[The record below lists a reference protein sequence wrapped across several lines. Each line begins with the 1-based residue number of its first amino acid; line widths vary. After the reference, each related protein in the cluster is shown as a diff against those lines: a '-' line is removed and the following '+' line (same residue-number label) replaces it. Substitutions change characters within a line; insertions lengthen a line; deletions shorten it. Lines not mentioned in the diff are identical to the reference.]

1 MEFYY
6 LLMLAL
12 SFHFMIATADSV
24 PVESNTETMDN
35 NTCWTKIQIP
45 CETSSTTQTGLIK
58 DLSSEKFIGSTV
70 LKEHDVMDCYPWMF
84 RNPRNGK
91 CECSNIPYRSVL
103 CDVEISR
110 TSILDCYCM
119 TYDSESNETQLGRC
133 VYGCGHK
140 TDTVFYTLPSNTDKL
155 NSNSC
160 GRMNRDSTLCGKCL
174 PGYSPLLYSYEMKCM
189 NCTGE
194 NMTYN
199 WIKYIAVAY
208 IPLTFF
214 FFFVLI
220 FKFNGTSPLLKNFIS
235 VSQGIFSPIAI
246 RAFLSVI
253 SGKAYIENFIKA
265 IGCLYSIW
273 NLDFFRTV
281 IPPICATD
289 ISQIQVLA
297 LDYAIAFYPLVL
309 VILTYFLISLHSHDV
324 RIVVW
329 LWRPFHKVFSLVSQS
344 WDMEGSIVKVF
355 ATFFLLSYF
364 KILNVTADLLVFT
377 GMYVLKANS
386 KEYTKKHVLYYD
398 ATVEY
403 FGHEHLPYAI
413 VALFVGVFV
422 VILPIVFLIVYPM
435 KWFQKCL
442 NSLKIQRQCLD
453 MFVNCYQGYYK
464 DGTNGTR
471 DYRWFSVAFFI
482 LQIILIVLFTVSQ
495 TIYFYSIGVLVVV
508 ILMFLQLSLR
518 PYKEKF
524 KVYNI
529 TDAFML
535 LLLSGVFIMA
545 IAGDEADIK
554 ASYFSNFSYLV
565 LALIGIV
572 PIIYFFALIIWWIL
586 VKKQLKTW
594 CMSKLRSFRAPT
606 EIPLIEESFSDSDIP
621 HRLENPSDYSLPNT
635 PLISA
640 IGKNTKYG
648 SVACAVIPEP

>member
-6 LLMLAL
+6 LLMLTTSSHL
-12 SFHFMIATADSV
+12 VIATANSV
-24 PVESNTETMDN
+24 PVEANTEAVDN
-35 NTCWTKIQIP
+35 NTCWTTVQIP
-45 CETSSTTQTGLIK
+45 CETSPTTQTGLIK
-58 DLSSEKFIGSTV
+58 DLSSKKSIGSTV
-70 LKEHDVMDCYPWMF
+70 IEDHDLDCYPWMF
-84 RNPRNGK
+84 RNSTNGK
-91 CECSNIPYRSVL
+91 CECSNIPLHSVL

-140 TDTVFYTLPSNTDKL
+140 TDTVFYPLPNDTDNL
-155 NSNSC
+155 NSYSC
-160 GRMNRDSTLCGKCL
+160 GNMNRDSTLCGKCL

-194 NMTYN
+194 SMTYN

-214 FFFVLI
+214 FFFVVI
-220 FKFNGTSPLLKNFIS
+220 FKFNGNSPLLKLFIS
-235 VSQGIFSPIAI
+235 VSQGIVSPIVAK
-246 RAFLSVI
+246 AFLSVV
-253 SGKAYIENFIKA
+253 SRKAYIDNFTRA
-265 IGCLYSIW
+265 LGSFYGIW

-297 LDYAIAFYPLVL
+297 LDYAIAFYPLLL

-329 LWRPFHKVFSLVSQS
+329 LWRPFHKVFGLVSQS
-344 WDMEGSIVKVF
+344 WDMEGSIVNAF

-364 KILNVTADLLVFT
+364 KILNTTAYLLIFT
-377 GMYVLKANS
+377 TMYVLKDNN
-386 KEYTKKHVLYYD
+386 KEYAKKHVLYYD

-403 FGHEHLPYAI
+403 LGQEHLLYAI
-413 VALFVGVFV
+413 VALFVGVFI

-442 NSLKIQRQCLD
+442 NALKIQRQRLD

-471 DYRWFSVAFFI
+471 DYRWFSVSYFI
-482 LQIILIVLFTVSQ
+482 LQLIMFVLFTVTQS
-495 TIYFYSIGVLVVV
+495 IYCFSIGALFIVT
-508 ILMFLQLSLR
+508 LMFMHLSLR
-518 PYKEKF
+518 PYKEEF
-524 KVYNI
+524 KVYDI

-535 LLLSGVFIMA
+535 LSMSGMFIMA
-545 IAGDEADIK
+545 IAGDEAGIK
-554 ASYFSNFSYLV
+554 ASYFRTFSCLFP
-565 LALIGIV
+565 ALIAIV
-572 PIIYFFALIIWWIL
+572 PMIYFLVVTSWWLL
-586 VKKQLKTW
+586 VKKQFKTW
-594 CMSKLRSFRAPT
+594 CISKLRSFRTPP
-606 EIPLIEESFSDSDIP
+606 ENPQIDESFSESDIP
-621 HRLENPSDYSLPNT
+621 HRLENPSDYSSPNT

-640 IGKNTKYG
+640 VGKDAKYG
-648 SVACAVIPEP
+648 SVA

>member
-1 MEFYY
+1 MLTLTS
-6 LLMLAL
+6 LL
-12 SFHFMIATADSV
+12 MIATANSV
-24 PVESNTETMDN
+24 PVEANTEAVDN
-35 NTCWTKIQIP
+35 NTCWTKVCIP
-45 CETSSTTQTGLIK
+45 CETSSTTQTGLMK
-58 DLSSEKFIGSTV
+58 DLNSKKFIGSTV
-70 LKEHDVMDCYPWMF
+70 LNNHDVMDCYPWMF
-84 RNPRNGK
+84 RNPINRK

-119 TYDSESNETQLGRC
+119 TYDSERNETQLGKC

-140 TDTVFYTLPSNTDKL
+140 RDTVFYPLPNSTDDL
-155 NSNSC
+155 NKYSC
-160 GRMNRDSTLCGKCL
+160 KKVNRDSTLCGKCL

-208 IPLTFF
+208 FPLTFF
-214 FFFVLI
+214 FFFVVI
-220 FKFNGTSPLLKNFIS
+220 FKFNGTSPMLKGFIS
-235 VSQGIFSPIAI
+235 ISQGLVSPLSA

-253 SGKAYIENFIKA
+253 SRKAYIENFTRA
-265 IGCLYSIW
+265 LGSFYGIW

-309 VILTYFLISLHSHDV
+309 VILTYFLISLHSRDV

-329 LWRPFHKVFSLVSQS
+329 LWIPFHKVFSLVGQS
-344 WDMEGSIVKVF
+344 WDLEGSTVNAF
-355 ATFFLLSYF
+355 ATFFLLSYLKF
-364 KILNVTADLLVFT
+364 INTTVELLIFT
-377 GMYVLKANS
+377 TVYVLKDNS
-386 KEYTKKHVLYYD
+386 EEYVIKHVLYYD
-398 ATVEY
+398 ATMKY
-403 FGHEHLPYAI
+403 LGQEHLPYAI
-413 VALFVGVFV
+413 VALFVGVFA

-442 NSLKIQRQCLD
+442 NSLNIQRQRLD

-471 DYRWFSVAFFI
+471 DYRWFSVSYFF
-482 LQIILIVLFTVSQ
+482 LQLIMFVLFTVSPS
-495 TIYFYSIGVLVVV
+495 IYCFSIGVLVTVT
-508 ILMFLQLSLR
+508 LMFMQLSLR
-518 PYKEKF
+518 PYKEEF
-524 KVYNI
+524 KVYDI

-535 LLLSGVFIMA
+535 LILSGVFIMA

-554 ASYFSNFSYLV
+554 ASYFSTLSYSF

-572 PIIYFFALIIWWIL
+572 PAIYFFALIIWWLL

-594 CMSKLRSFRAPT
+594 CISKFRSFRAQP
-606 EIPLIEESFSDSDIP
+606 EIPQIEESFSDSDIP
-621 HRLENPSDYSLPNT
+621 HRLENPSDYSSPNT

-640 IGKNTKYG
+640 PRKDAKYG
-648 SVACAVIPEP
+648 SVACADFTKP

>member
-1 MEFYY
+1 MEFLY
-6 LLMLAL
+6 LLLLTL
-12 SFHFMIATADSV
+12 SSHLMIATANSS
-24 PVESNTETMDN
+24 PVEANTEAVDN

-45 CETSSTTQTGLIK
+45 CETLSTTQNGLIRRGI
-58 DLSSEKFIGSTV
+58 SSEKFIGSKV
-70 LKEHDVMDCYPWMF
+70 IEDHDMDCYPWMF
-84 RNPRNGK
+84 RNPINGK
-91 CECSNIPYRSVL
+91 CECSNIPLHSVL

-140 TDTVFYTLPSNTDKL
+140 TDTVFYTLPNSTDDL
-155 NSNSC
+155 NSYSC
-160 GRMNRDSTLCGKCL
+160 GRLNRDSTLCGQCL

-214 FFFVLI
+214 FFFVVI
-220 FKFNGTSPLLKNFIS
+220 FKFNGNSPLLKLFIS
-235 VSQGIFSPIAI
+235 VSQGISSPIAA
-246 RAFLSVI
+246 RAFLSVV
-253 SGKAYIENFIKA
+253 SRKAYIENFTSA
-265 IGCLYSIW
+265 LGSFYGIW

-281 IPPICATD
+281 IPPICAMD
-289 ISQIQVLA
+289 ISQIQVFA

-309 VILTYFLISLHSHDV
+309 VILTYFLISLHSRDV

-329 LWRPFHKVFSLVSQS
+329 LWRPFHKVFGLVSQS
-344 WDMEGSIVKVF
+344 WDMEGSIVNAF
-355 ATFFLLSYF
+355 ATFFLLSYL
-364 KILNVTADLLVFT
+364 KILNTTTDLLIFT
-377 GMYVLKANS
+377 KMYVLKDNN
-386 KEYTKKHVLYYD
+386 KEYAKKHVLYYD

-403 FGHEHLPYAI
+403 LGQEHLPYAI
-413 VALFVGVFV
+413 VALFVGVFI

-435 KWFQKCL
+435 KWFQKFL
-442 NSLKIQRQCLD
+442 NALKIQRQRLD

-471 DYRWFSVAFFI
+471 DYRWFSVSYFI
-482 LQIILIVLFTVSQ
+482 FQLIMFILFTVTQS
-495 TIYFYSIGVLVVV
+495 IYCFSIGALFTVTL
-508 ILMFLQLSLR
+508 IFMHLSLR
-518 PYKEKF
+518 PYKEEF
-524 KVYNI
+524 KVYDI

-535 LLLSGVFIMA
+535 LSMSGVFIMA

-554 ASYFSNFSYLV
+554 ASYFSTFSYSF
-565 LALIGIV
+565 LALLGII
-572 PIIYFFALIIWWIL
+572 PIIYFLVVTIWWLL

-594 CMSKLRSFRAPT
+594 CISKLRSFRAQP
-606 EIPLIEESFSDSDIP
+606 EIPQIEESFSDSDIP
-621 HRLENPSDYSLPNT
+621 HRLENPSDYSSPNT

-640 IGKNTKYG
+640 TGKDAKYG
-648 SVACAVIPEP
+648 SVA

>member
-1 MEFYY
+1 
-6 LLMLAL
+6 MLAL
-12 SFHFMIATADSV
+12 SFHLMIATANSV
-24 PVESNTETMDN
+24 TVEANTEAVDN

-58 DLSSEKFIGSTV
+58 DLTSEKFIGSTV
-70 LKEHDVMDCYPWMF
+70 LKKHDVMDCYPWMF

-140 TDTVFYTLPSNTDKL
+140 TDTVFYTLPSNTNKL

-253 SGKAYIENFIKA
+253 SRKAYIENFIKA

-344 WDMEGSIVKVF
+344 WDMEGSIVKAF

-403 FGHEHLPYAI
+403 LGQEHLPYAI
-413 VALFVGVFV
+413 VALFVGVFI

-442 NSLKIQRQCLD
+442 NSLKIQRQRLD

-471 DYRWFSVAFFI
+471 DYRWFSVAYFL

-518 PYKEKF
+518 PYKEEF

-535 LLLSGVFIMA
+535 LLLSGVFTMA

-554 ASYFSNFSYLV
+554 ASYFSNFSYMV

-606 EIPLIEESFSDSDIP
+606 EISRIEESFSDSDIP

>member
-1 MEFYY
+1 MDFFY
-6 LLMLAL
+6 LLMLTL
-12 SFHFMIATADSV
+12 TSLLMITTTDSV
-24 PVESNTETMDN
+24 TVEANTEAVDN
-35 NTCWTKIQIP
+35 NTCWTKVQIQIP
-45 CETSSTTQTGLIK
+45 CETSSTTQTGLLK
-58 DLSSEKFIGSTV
+58 DLSSAQSIGSMV
-70 LKEHDVMDCYPWMF
+70 LNNHDFMDCYPWMF

-91 CECSNIPYRSVL
+91 CECSNIPYHSVL

-140 TDTVFYTLPSNTDKL
+140 RDTVFYPLPNNTDDL
-155 NSNSC
+155 NSYSC
-160 GRMNRDSTLCGKCL
+160 KKVNRDSTLCGKCL

-214 FFFVLI
+214 FFFVVI
-220 FKFNGTSPLLKNFIS
+220 FKFNGTSPMLKGFIS
-235 VSQGIFSPIAI
+235 ISQGLVSPISA

-253 SGKAYIENFIKA
+253 SRKAYIENFTRA
-265 IGCLYSIW
+265 LSSFYGIW

-309 VILTYFLISLHSHDV
+309 VILTYFLISLHSRDV

-329 LWRPFHKVFSLVSQS
+329 LWRPFHKVFSLVSHS
-344 WDMEGSIVKVF
+344 WDMKGSIVNAF
-355 ATFFLLSYF
+355 ATFFLLSYLKF
-364 KILNVTADLLVFT
+364 LNTTTELLIFT
-377 GMYVLKANS
+377 TVYVLKDNS
-386 KEYTKKHVLYYD
+386 KEYDIKHVLYYD
-398 ATVEY
+398 ATMKY
-403 FGHEHLPYAI
+403 LGHEHLPYAI

-422 VILPIVFLIVYPM
+422 VIFPIVFLIVYPM
-435 KWFQKCL
+435 NWFQKCL
-442 NSLKIQRQCLD
+442 NSLKIQRQRFD
-453 MFVNCYQGYYK
+453 MFVNCFQGYYK

-471 DYRWFSVAFFI
+471 DYRWFSVSCFL
-482 LQIILIVLFTVSQ
+482 LQLIMFVLFSFSQSIYCFSFGALVTV
-495 TIYFYSIGVLVVV
+495 T
-508 ILMFLQLSLR
+508 LMFMQLSLQ
-518 PYKEKF
+518 PYKEEF

-535 LLLSGVFIMA
+535 LIFSGMFIMA

-554 ASYFSNFSYLV
+554 ASYFSAFSYLI
-565 LALIGIV
+565 LALIAIV
-572 PIIYFFALIIWWIL
+572 PIIYFLVVTIWWLL

-594 CMSKLRSFRAPT
+594 CVSKFRSFRAPP
-606 EIPLIEESFSDSDIP
+606 EIPQIEESFSESDIP
-621 HRLENPSDYSLPNT
+621 HRLENPSDYSSPNT

-640 IGKNTKYG
+640 TGKGAKYG
-648 SVACAVIPEP
+648 SVA